1 MKNEGEVLFSMGSI
15 WKIIKVN
22 EIPGKNAL

>member
-1 MKNEGEVLFSMGSI
+1 MKDEDEVLFSMGSI
-15 WKIIKVN
+15 WKINNVN